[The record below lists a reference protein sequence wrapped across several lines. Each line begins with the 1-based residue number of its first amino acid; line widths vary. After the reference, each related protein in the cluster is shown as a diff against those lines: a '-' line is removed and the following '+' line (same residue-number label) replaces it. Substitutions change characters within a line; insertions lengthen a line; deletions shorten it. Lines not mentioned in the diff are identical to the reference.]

1 MSDNVIYGVDFKA
14 KFGPVLSP
22 AEIEASWNAPFEVIP
37 AVKST
42 GPIRP
47 IGDCSNWY
55 IAWPDTASSEY
66 CADNGD
72 CA

>member
-1 MSDNVIYGVDFKA
+1 MTAEIIYGVDFKA

-37 AVKST
+37 VGSRA
-42 GPIRP
+42 
-47 IGDCSNWY
+47 
-55 IAWPDTASSEY
+55 DTAPSEY
-66 CADNGD
+66 LAPDGD